1 MEAFQASDAYSDVE
15 ASNSLSLVDIV
26 GVVRPSWQDSFLE
39 ERLLQG
45 VAVNGEGAAAPEFV
59 GFAASAVVVVSYTL
73 QWDNISNIAHTTQFR
88 RRSMQ
93 CAFQKS

>member
-26 GVVRPSWQDSFLE
+26 GVVRPSWQDSFLV
-39 ERLLQG
+39 ERLQG
-45 VAVNGEGAAAPEFV
+45 VAVNGEGAAAPQFV
-59 GFAASAVVVVSYTL
+59 GFVASAVVVASYIL

>member
-39 ERLLQG
+39 ERLLQ
-45 VAVNGEGAAAPEFV
+45 VAENGEGAAALEFV
-59 GFAASAVVVVSYTL
+59 GFAASAVVVVSYIL
-73 QWDNISNIAHTTQFR
+73 QWDNISNIAHTTPFR
-88 RRSMQ
+88 RHSMQ